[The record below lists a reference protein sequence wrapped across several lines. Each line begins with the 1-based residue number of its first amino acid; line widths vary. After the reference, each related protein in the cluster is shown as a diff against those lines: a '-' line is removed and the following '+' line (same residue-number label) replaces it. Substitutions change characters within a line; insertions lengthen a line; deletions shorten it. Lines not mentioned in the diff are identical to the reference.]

1 MNKFEPRSSPP
12 LLKKDEGW
20 LVQIY
25 GAQRRLLCVLD
36 PSHGWMFVIGFGA
49 GLLVSL
55 LWINAERQS
64 PSSAVPATVKSP
76 PLQVD

>member
-1 MNKFEPRSSPP
+1 MNRFEPKSSLP
-12 LLKKDEGW
+12 LSKKDEGW

-36 PSHGWMFVIGFGA
+36 PSHGWMFLMGCAA
-49 GLLVSL
+49 GLLFAVL
-55 LWINAERQS
+55 FVNLDRQS
-64 PSSAVPATVKSP
+64 ASPPAPATVKSP